1 MPHNL
6 WKIIFFYFFSFVFN
20 LYNTGFDLNIK
31 LEYFCVLKCSY
42 YFKIIQ
48 FKKVKDTFLNKVF
61 FTSRIINYLSIQ
73 INHFWKI
80 IIKIPESLWVFIAI
94 KILETTFLVSGTA
107 IEFFFL
113 LCNCFWYHL
122 IFKLNYLIQD
132 LKLILTFTLFID
144 FSGTIFEKAKKFKK
158 ILSGTNAKNLISIAV
173 LETKNGVF
181 Q

>member
-1 MPHNL
+1 MKNY
-6 WKIIFFYFFSFVFN
+6 FFYFFSFVFN

-73 INHFWKI
+73 INHFWEI

-107 IEFFFL
+107 IEIFFYSAIVSDTIWF
-113 LCNCFWYHL
+113 
-122 IFKLNYLIQD
+122 FKLNYLIQD

-144 FSGTIFEKAKKFKK
+144 FSGTIFE
-158 ILSGTNAKNLISIAV
+158 
-173 LETKNGVF
+173 
-181 Q
+181 